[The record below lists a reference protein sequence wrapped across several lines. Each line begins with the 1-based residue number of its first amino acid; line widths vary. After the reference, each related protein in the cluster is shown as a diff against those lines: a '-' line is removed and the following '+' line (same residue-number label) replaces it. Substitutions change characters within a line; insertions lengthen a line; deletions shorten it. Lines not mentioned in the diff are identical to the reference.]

1 MEAIA
6 EAKSVGAAEFGDF
19 RRGGVEFGGDAA
31 FGHEAKRC
39 LHAGVGDF
47 GETLNSSTAS
57 ANAGDD
63 FEEIIFLKERFA
75 AVITTCG
82 KW

>member
-1 MEAIA
+1 MGAVA
-6 EAKSVGAAEFGDF
+6 EAKTMGAAEFGNV
-19 RRGGVEFGGDAA
+19 RHGGVEFGCVSA